1 MPLDNHWQ
9 TQFNSV
15 NNIAGKVLTTQ
26 EIPSSVNPVRSL
38 SITAYKC
45 INKQDRSP
53 KINSAY
59 MSKLYRLYC
68 IYKIRTISLRIY
80 ICIAEIFPLMIL
92 FVTNDRNAN
101 DDNDM
106 YNISNFYSII

>member
-15 NNIAGKVLTTQ
+15 NNKVCKVLTTQ
-26 EIPSSVNPVRSL
+26 EIPSSENPVNPVRSL
-38 SITAYKC
+38 TITAYKC
-45 INKQDRSP
+45 ISKQDRSP
-53 KINSAY
+53 QIYSAY
-59 MSKLYRLYC
+59 PNYTDYIVFTKSEQSAC
-68 IYKIRTISLRIY
+68 EY
-80 ICIAEIFPLMIL
+80 ICIVEIFPLMIL

-101 DDNDM
+101 DM